1 LVSKSVSDFIEKY
14 GLSAD
19 VYDTKTE
26 IARFREEM
34 GKGLRGED
42 SSLYMIP
49 TFLSPD
55 AAAVEDETILV
66 LDAGGTNLR
75 VGAVTF
81 RGGVAAEVDFQKYPL
96 PGTDRA
102 ITAEEFFDAVA
113 EKLAPYLDRGSKV
126 GFCFSYVARCME
138 NRDAKLVAFCKEVKV
153 TGAEGVE
160 ICRSLDEAIRRRG
173 VTKPYSYV
181 QLNDTVATQL
191 GGMAASRRDA
201 YDGYIGFILGTGT
214 NGCYAERTEVVT
226 KYRGTAYTAPTMIIN
241 MESGCYAGF
250 QKGEID
256 RRIDAASA
264 IPGDHQAEKLISGAY
279 LGKILMEALRQAE
292 IEGVIA
298 SALPEGDEIPMPDV
312 NAFLAGEKSVLDC
325 LSAADREAARAVIL
339 ALYSRTA
346 RLMAVVFASIAL
358 QKDAGKEKPMA
369 IVLEGSTYQKSPRLQ
384 ECLAHELDAL
394 REAYGIGFAVLSA
407 ENATL
412 TGSAFAAVSNI

>member
-1 LVSKSVSDFIEKY
+1 MVNKSVSTFIKKY
-14 GLSAD
+14 SLSAD
-19 VYDTKTE
+19 VYDVKTE
-26 IARFREEM
+26 IAGFREEM

-55 AAAVEDETILV
+55 AAAVDAETIIV

-96 PGTDRA
+96 PGTDREL
-102 ITAEEFFDAVA
+102 TAEQFFDAVA
-113 EKLAPYLDRGSKV
+113 EKLAPYLDRGEKV

-138 NRDAKLVAFCKEVKV
+138 NRDARLVAFCKEVKV

-160 ICRSLDEAIRRRG
+160 ICRSLDAAIRRRG
-173 VTKPYSYV
+173 VTKKYSYV

-191 GGMAASRRDA
+191 GGMAASDRSA

-214 NGCYAERTEVVT
+214 NGCYAERTENIK
-226 KYRGTAYTAPTMIIN
+226 KYHGTAYTAPTMIVN

-250 QKGEID
+250 AKGEID

-279 LGKILMEALRQAE
+279 LGKILMEALRQAKS
-292 IEGVIA
+292 EGLLA
-298 SALPEGDEIPMPDV
+298 SCLPAGDEIPMPDV
-312 NAFLAGEKSVLDC
+312 NAFLTGEGSCLDG
-325 LSAADREAARAVIL
+325 LEKEDREVVRALIL

-384 ECLAHELDAL
+384 EYLAAELAAL
-394 REAYGIGFAVLSA
+394 QENYGIRFEVLSA

-412 TGSAFAAVSNI
+412 TGSAFAAISNI

>member
-1 LVSKSVSDFIEKY
+1 MVNKSVSAFVEKY
-14 GLSAD
+14 GLSAEA
-19 VYDTKTE
+19 YDIAAE
-26 IARFREEM
+26 IAQFREEM
-34 GKGLRGED
+34 GRGLRGGD

-55 AAAVEDETILV
+55 AAAVEDETIIV

-81 RGGVAAEVDFQKYPL
+81 RDGVAAEVEFRKYPL
-96 PGTDRA
+96 PGTHEEL
-102 ITAEEFFDAVA
+102 TAEAFFDAVA

-126 GFCFSYVARCME
+126 GFCFSYAAQCME

-173 VTKPYSYV
+173 VTREYSYV
-181 QLNDTVATQL
+181 QLNDTVATLL
-191 GGMAASRRDA
+191 GGMAASDRAA

-214 NGCYAERTEVVT
+214 NGCYAEETENVT

-250 QKGEID
+250 RKGELD

-279 LGKILMEALRQAE
+279 LGKIVMEALRQAKS
-292 IEGVIA
+292 EGIIA
-298 SALPEGDEIPMPDV
+298 SLLPQVDEIPMPDI
-312 NAFLAGEKSVLDC
+312 NAFLAGERSVLDC
-325 LSAADREAARAVIL
+325 LAEADRGPVRAVIL
-339 ALYSRTA
+339 ALYGRTA
-346 RLMAVVFASIAL
+346 RLMAVVFAAVAL
-358 QKDAGKEKPMA
+358 QKGAGREKPMA
-369 IVLEGSTYQKSPRLQ
+369 IVLEGSTYQRSPCLQ
-384 ECLAHELDAL
+384 ECLARELDAL
-394 REAYGIGFAVLSA
+394 REAYGIRFAVLSA

-412 TGSAFAAVSNI
+412 TGSAFAAVSNL